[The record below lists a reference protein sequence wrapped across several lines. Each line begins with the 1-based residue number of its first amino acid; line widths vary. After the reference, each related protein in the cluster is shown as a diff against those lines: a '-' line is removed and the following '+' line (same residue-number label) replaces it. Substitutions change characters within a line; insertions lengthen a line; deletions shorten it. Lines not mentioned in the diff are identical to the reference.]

1 MGGSSPGSSST
12 PSTTSPSA
20 SPSTSGG
27 RSTDLSQVKSKT
39 DCDKAGGEW
48 EATTSTCQKAGKER
62 PPAALHEPLIT
73 PNAVVEREPLNNH
86 YSVTSTIPQ
95 TKPLATF
102 TSGTR
107 ATMGLA
113 GR

>member
-1 MGGSSPGSSST
+1 MKDLLFAMLVVLVLGFGPAIAAAQGTSSGSGGTSGSSDKSGSSGSSSTMGGSSPGSSST

-48 EATTSTCQKAGKER
+48 EATTSTCQKAGK
-62 PPAALHEPLIT
+62 
-73 PNAVVEREPLNNH
+73 
-86 YSVTSTIPQ
+86 
-95 TKPLATF
+95 
-102 TSGTR
+102 
-107 ATMGLA
+107 
-113 GR
+113 